1 MFLLVTV
8 GNLFGASLF
17 FICIASLC
25 ALVGCNP
32 AHHEESAFALSP
44 IVSAVPVRVLLE
56 RSLTGLEPSK
66 HRLKSAHDRMPPT
79 RRAATPAASPP
90 GTVQIISAE
99 ELRAFSLQRLEGATD
114 EHDFLAAHTS
124 LVVAM
129 AGAKFTAAEETEM
142 VSILARRTLANS
154 RF

>member
-1 MFLLVTV
+1 
-8 GNLFGASLF
+8 
-17 FICIASLC
+17 
-25 ALVGCNP
+25 
-32 AHHEESAFALSP
+32 
-44 IVSAVPVRVLLE
+44 
-56 RSLTGLEPSK
+56 
-66 HRLKSAHDRMPPT
+66 MPPT

-99 ELRAFSLQRLEGATD
+99 ELRAFSSQRLEGATD
-114 EHDFLAAHTS
+114 EHDFLVAHTS